1 MSGAMALRA
10 MPQSLLDLD
19 VLVGGMGVDISSVDL
34 VATVARHV
42 SGRFSGS
49 LSATGLTDLYARL
62 LQLGDVGD
70 SVRQAFDAFR
80 EKVPALADDVER
92 LYRRYHVPGGTP
104 SGERLRGFSLAG
116 PTPPRDVQL
125 FTMLATFSHVWRTK
139 LAAPDRPVGIN
150 FLRKVERVLLY
161 GLYGSML
168 AGVDWVVMGAGDP
181 GEIPAIL
188 DDLARN
194 QPAKLSVHVATVPR
208 NEHSIRFDPRELVGP
223 NQPPPARPAFLAIV
237 SSHLQAEALAG
248 NPVTRPEGFVVE
260 SPVAGG
266 HNAPPRN
273 RGKDD
278 QGNYVYGPEDEADLD
293 AVAAVGL
300 PFWVAGGRGH
310 PQDPT
315 ASPGN
320 GMRRQVGT
328 LFALSNE
335 SGMEPEL
342 RRKVL
347 HLIWQRH
354 LEVVA
359 SANASPSGFPFRVAR
374 VPGTMGDPAT
384 YAARPPVCDLG
395 YLRGWRPR
403 DGRIVG
409 LCPADDPELFR
420 KCGGAAWRT
429 EGAMCLCNGLLATC
443 GLGQPEEPPL
453 VTLGDTTPVRDLQH
467 RLRRLEYSADEAMA
481 YLVGEV

>member
-1 MSGAMALRA
+1 MSGAMALHA
-10 MPQSLLDLD
+10 MPKSVLDLD
-19 VLVGGMGVDISSVDL
+19 VLVGGMGVDISSVEL
-34 VATVARHV
+34 VSTVARHV
-42 SGRFSGS
+42 SGRLSGS
-49 LSATGLTDLYARL
+49 LSATGLTDVYARL

-70 SVRQAFDAFR
+70 VVRRAFDAFQ

-92 LYRRYHVPGGTP
+92 LYLRYREAGGTAL
-104 SGERLRGFSLAG
+104 GGRLKGFSLAG
-116 PTPPRDVQL
+116 PTPPRDVQI
-125 FTMLATFSHVWRTK
+125 FTVLATFSHVWRTK
-139 LAAPDRPVGIN
+139 LVAPDRPVGIN
-150 FLRKVERVLLY
+150 FLRKVDRVLLY
-161 GLYGSML
+161 GLYGAML

-194 QPAKLSVHVATVPR
+194 DAAELPIHVATLPR
-208 NEHSIRFDPRELVGP
+208 GGHRIRFDPRELVGADL
-223 NQPPPARPAFLAIV
+223 PPPPRPTFLAIV
-237 SSHLQAEALAG
+237 SSHLQAEALASH
-248 NPVTRPEGFVVE
+248 PVTRPEGFVVE

-273 RGKDD
+273 RVKDD

-293 AVAAVGL
+293 AMAALGL

-310 PQDPT
+310 PPDPA
-315 ASPGN
+315 ASSGV

-328 LFALSNE
+328 LFALCNE

-342 RRKVL
+342 RRRVL
-347 HLIWQRH
+347 RLVWERK
-354 LEVVA
+354 LDVVA

-384 YAARPPVCDLG
+384 YAARPRGCDLG

-409 LCPADDPELFR
+409 LCPADDPGLFQ
-420 KCGGAAWRT
+420 KMGGAAWRT
-429 EGAMCLCNGLLATC
+429 EGSMCLCNSLLATC
-443 GLGQPEEPPL
+443 GLGQRGEPAL
-453 VTLGDTTPVRDLQH
+453 VTLGDTTPVRALQL
-467 RLRRLEYSADEAMA
+467 RLRRLEYSADEAIA
-481 YLVGEV
+481 YLLGEL

>member
-1 MSGAMALRA
+1 MSGAIALRA
-10 MPQSLLDLD
+10 MPQSLLNLD
-19 VLVGGMGVDISSVDL
+19 ILVGGMGVDISSVEL
-34 VATVARHV
+34 VSTVARHV
-42 SGRFSGS
+42 SGRLSGS
-49 LSATGLTDLYARL
+49 LSATGLTDIYARL

-70 SVRQAFDAFR
+70 AVRRAFDAFR
-80 EKVPALADDVER
+80 DKVPALADDVER
-92 LYRRYHVPGGTP
+92 LYRRYHVPGGMAP
-104 SGERLRGFSLAG
+104 GERLKGFSLAG
-116 PTPPRDVQL
+116 PTPPRDVQI

-139 LAAPDRPVGIN
+139 GAAPNRPVGVN
-150 FLRKVERVLLY
+150 FLRKIERVLLY
-161 GLYGSML
+161 GLYGAML
-168 AGVDWVVMGAGDP
+168 AGVDWVVVGAGDP
-181 GEIPAIL
+181 GEIPAVL

-194 QPAKLSVHVATVPR
+194 RTAELPVHVATLPR
-208 NEHSIRFDPRELVGP
+208 SEHHIRFDPRELVGP
-223 NQPPPARPAFLAIV
+223 DLPPPPRPAFLAIV

-273 RGKDD
+273 RVKDEG
-278 QGNYVYGPEDEADLD
+278 GNYLYGPEDEADLD

-310 PQDPT
+310 PADP
-315 ASPGN
+315 AAPSGN

-328 LFALSNE
+328 LFALCNE

-342 RRKVL
+342 RRRVL
-347 HLIWQRH
+347 RLVWQRQ
-354 LEVVA
+354 LDVVA
-359 SANASPSGFPFRVAR
+359 SANASPSTFPFRVAR

-384 YAARPPVCDLG
+384 YAARPRMCDLG

-420 KCGGAAWRT
+420 KRGGAAWRT

-443 GLGQPEEPPL
+443 GLGQSGEPAL
-453 VTLGDTTPVRDLQH
+453 VTLGDTTPVRDLQS
-467 RLRRLEYSADEAMA
+467 RLRRLEYSADEAVA
-481 YLVGEV
+481 YLLGAL